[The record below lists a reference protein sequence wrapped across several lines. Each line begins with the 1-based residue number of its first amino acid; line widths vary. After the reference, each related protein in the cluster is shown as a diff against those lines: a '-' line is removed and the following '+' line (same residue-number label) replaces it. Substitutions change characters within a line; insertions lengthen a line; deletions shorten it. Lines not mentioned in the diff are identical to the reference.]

1 MLLRPFVLATL
12 FAGSLAAS
20 VAFAQADPNIDP
32 NQLQRTTAV
41 AKKMDTNHDGMVS
54 KQEFLKLMTE
64 RFDAMDK
71 QGKDMLT
78 VDECAHNLLFL
89 DAKN

>member
-1 MLLRPFVLATL
+1 MRLKPFVLATL
-12 FAGSLAAS
+12 IAGSLAAS
-20 VAFAQADPNIDP
+20 AAFAQADPNIDP

-41 AKKMDTNHDGMVS
+41 AKQMDTNHDGMVS
-54 KQEFLKLMTE
+54 KQEFLKLMTA

-71 QGKDMLT
+71 QGKGLT

-89 DAKN
+89 DVKN

>member
-1 MLLRPFVLATL
+1 MRLKPFVLATL
-12 FAGSLAAS
+12 VAGSLAAS

-54 KQEFLKLMTE
+54 KQEFLTLMSA

-71 QGKDMLT
+71 KGKGLLT
-78 VDECAHNLLFL
+78 VNECAHNLLFL